1 MPNQNDKIFVLSDGS
16 VNSYGFRVDMEKLDL
31 TRFKKN
37 PVMLYNHYE
46 VIGRWKDIKV
56 EDGKLLASPVFT
68 KSEKFPEK
76 IKNRV
81 EQDVLKG
88 ASIGMHISEHY
99 HDGKSYVV
107 TAEVTEASI
116 VDVPANK
123 NAIALYNKDGVIL
136 KNKELELEL
145 NFTKQELKKKN
156 MDELKEKII
165 KEIGLPANCTDEQLM
180 DSLIAQKSELT
191 KLRLTAK
198 KTQDD
203 AVEHLLNEAVKEGK
217 LEVTQLDLY
226 RKLANE
232 KFELAQSAI
241 ASLPAKKTLAG
252 KEQQGGGSE
261 SDRSKWNFDDWRK
274 KDIKGLLRIKA
285 EDPENYK
292 KILETSNQ

>member
-1 MPNQNDKIFVLSDGS
+1 MPNKNDKIFVLSDGS
-16 VNSYGFRVDMEKLDL
+16 VNSYGFRVDMEKLNL

-46 VIGRWKDIKV
+46 VIGRWKDIKI
-56 EDGKLLASPVFT
+56 ENGKLLASPVFT
-68 KSEKFPEK
+68 RSEKFPEK

-99 HDGKSYVV
+99 HDGKSYIV

-136 KNKELELEL
+136 ENKELEFEL
-145 NFTKQELKKKN
+145 SFTKQEFKKKN

-165 KEIGLPANCTDEQLM
+165 KELGLPANCADEQLIERLG
-180 DSLIAQKSELT
+180 SQKSELS
-191 KLRLTAK
+191 KLRSIVK
-198 KTQDD
+198 KNQDD
-203 AVEHLLNEAVKEGK
+203 AVEHLLSRAVKEGK
-217 LEVTQLDLY
+217 LEGTQLEMY

-232 KFELAQSAI
+232 HFELAQSTI
-241 ASLPAKKTLAG
+241 SLLPPKKTLVG
-252 KEQQGGGSE
+252 KEQQDGGE
-261 SDRSKWNFDDWRK
+261 SDRSNWSFDDWRK
-274 KDIKGLLRIKA
+274 KDVKGLLQIKA

-292 KILETSNQ
+292 KILKTINR